1 MSDTIPPA
9 ILANVA
15 RAVAIIRAWK
25 AGITL
30 ARDTYAQKRRRQRL
44 DRALQTLD
52 LFETRALA
60 LGIPIEALDAACG
73 GKPVLAP
80 DGATGQAWR
89 PGSVGDHPA
98 TPAPASA
105 PVPRQ
110 AGTRDGQEQLVAP
123 GASPTALS

>member
-9 ILANVA
+9 ILANIA
-15 RAVAIIRAWK
+15 RAVAIIRAWN

-30 ARDTYAQKRRRQRL
+30 ARNTYAGKRRRQRL

-52 LFETRALA
+52 LFETRAQA
-60 LGIPIEALDAACG
+60 LGIPIEALYAACG

-80 DGATGQAWR
+80 DGAAVQEWGYPSTGEQ
-89 PGSVGDHPA
+89 HA

-110 AGTRDGQEQLVAP
+110 AAHTPRSSKGLGTP
-123 GASPTALS
+123 

>member
-9 ILANVA
+9 ILAHVA
-15 RAVAIIRAWK
+15 RAVAIIRAWN

-30 ARDTYAQKRRRQRL
+30 ARDTYAAKRRRQRL
-44 DRALQTLD
+44 DRALQTLA
-52 LFETRALA
+52 LFETRAQA

-89 PGSVGDHPA
+89 PGSAGAHPA
-98 TPAPASA
+98 TRAPARA
-105 PVPRQ
+105 PGPLQ
-110 AGTRDGQEQLVAP
+110 AGARDGQEQPAAP
-123 GASPTALS
+123 GAAPTALP